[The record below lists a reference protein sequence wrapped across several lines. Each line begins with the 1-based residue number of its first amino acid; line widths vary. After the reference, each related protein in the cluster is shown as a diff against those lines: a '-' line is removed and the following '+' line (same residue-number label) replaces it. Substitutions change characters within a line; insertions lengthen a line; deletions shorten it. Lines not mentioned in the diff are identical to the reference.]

1 MDSTYVLILIV
12 VLMIILFSSGI
23 AILKPTHL
31 EFIRVLGRRRRVSRL
46 IADWVLS
53 AITELTRIRR
63 AWIRMISP
71 GGDVDS

>member
-1 MDSTYVLILIV
+1 MDFAYALILIF

-23 AILKPTHL
+23 SILKPTHL
-31 EFIRVLGRRRRVSRL
+31 EFIRLLGKRRRVSRL
-46 IADWVLS
+46 IGDWVLS
-53 AITELTRIRR
+53 AITEVTRIRR